1 MASRKLITVF
11 GATGA
16 QGGAVVRAL
25 LGNPEFA
32 VRAVTRNLDGNGA
45 QELKKLKVEVVKG
58 DTDDKEG
65 LKKILSGAYGCF
77 LVTNY
82 FDHFDKNREI
92 QQGKNVAD
100 ACKAAGIKHLVFSG
114 LDNTEGSGAAGPV
127 HHLDGKAKIED
138 YIEQT
143 GVSYTSTRT
152 SFYNEN
158 FLNFN
163 PPRKIGDNK
172 YAISLPMGD
181 KPLYMMAVNDVGPWV
196 VEILKDP
203 AKYKGKKLHLAGD
216 KLTLDQVCDTLSKH
230 LKPKQF
236 QYVPVSVEDF
246 AKMPFPG
253 AEEMANMFHFFQ
265 LKADN
270 FRDVALTRK
279 LYSKTQTFDAW
290 VQANKEKIIQ
300 ALK

>member
-1 MASRKLITVF
+1 MASKKIVVVF

-25 LGNPEFA
+25 LQNSSFA

-65 LKKILSGAYGCF
+65 LKKILSGAFGCF

-82 FDHFDKNREI
+82 FDHLDMNREI

-100 ACKAAGIKHLVFSG
+100 ACKEAGIKHLVFSG
-114 LDNTEGSGAAGPV
+114 LENTQGSGAAGPV
-127 HHLDGKAKIED
+127 YHFDGKAKIEE
-138 YIEQT
+138 YIEEI

-152 SFYNEN
+152 TSYNEN
-158 FLNFN
+158 FLTFFL
-163 PPRKIGDNK
+163 PRKTAENK
-172 YAISLPMGD
+172 YVLSLPMGN
-181 KPLYMMAVNDVGPWV
+181 KLLYLMAVNDVGHWV

-203 AKYKGKKLHLAGD
+203 LKYKGKKLHLAGD
-216 KLTLDQVCDTLSKH
+216 KLTLDQVCAILSKH

-236 QYVPVSVEDF
+236 EYVPITVEDF
-246 AKMPFPG
+246 AKLPFPG
-253 AEEMANMFHFFQ
+253 AEELAYMFHFYQ

-270 FRDVALTRK
+270 FRDVAFTKK
-279 LYSKTQTFDAW
+279 LYPKTQSFDAW
-290 VQANKEKIIQ
+290 VQGNKDKLIQ

>member
-1 MASRKLITVF
+1 MASKKIITVF
-11 GATGA
+11 GATGS
-16 QGGAVVRAL
+16 QGGSVVRSL

-32 VRAVTRNLDGNGA
+32 VRAVTRNLDGSGA
-45 QELKKLKVEVVKG
+45 QELKKLNVEVVKG
-58 DTDDKEG
+58 DTDDKDG
-65 LKKILSGAYGCF
+65 LKQILSGAYGCF
-77 LVTNY
+77 LVTN
-82 FDHFDKNREI
+82 FLEHFDMNREI

-127 HHLDGKAKIED
+127 DHFDGKAKIED
-138 YIEQT
+138 YIEQI
-143 GVSYTSTRT
+143 GIPYTSTRIC
-152 SFYNEN
+152 FYNEN
-158 FLNFN
+158 FLNS
-163 PPRKIGDNK
+163 PPRKIGENK

-203 AKYKGKKLHLAGD
+203 ANYKGKKLHLAGD
-216 KLTLDQVCDTLSKH
+216 KLTLDQVCATFSKH
-230 LKPKQF
+230 LTPKQF
-236 QYVPVSVEDF
+236 QYVPMSVEDF

-253 AEEMANMFHFFQ
+253 AEEMANMFHFYQ

-270 FRDVALTRK
+270 LRDVALTRK

-290 VQANKEKIIQ
+290 VQENKEKLIQ
-300 ALK
+300 LLK

>member
-1 MASRKLITVF
+1 MTSKKIIAVF

-25 LGNPEFA
+25 LQNSSFA

-45 QELKKLKVEVVKG
+45 QELKKLKAEVVKG

-65 LKKILSGAYGCF
+65 LKRILSGTYGCF
-77 LVTNY
+77 LVTN
-82 FDHFDKNREI
+82 FLEHFDMNREI

-127 HHLDGKAKIED
+127 HHFDGKAKIED
-138 YIEQT
+138 YIEQI
-143 GVSYTSTRT
+143 GIPYTSTRV

-163 PPRKIGDNK
+163 QPRKTGENK

-181 KPLYMMAVNDVGPWV
+181 KPLYMMTVSDVGPWV

-203 AKYKGKKLHLAGD
+203 LKYKGKKLHLAGD
-216 KLTLDQVCDTLSKH
+216 KLTLDQVCATLSKH

-236 QYVPVSVEDF
+236 EYVPIAVEDF
-246 AKMPFPG
+246 AKSSFPG
-253 AEEMANMFHFFQ
+253 AEEMANMFHFYQ
-265 LKADN
+265 LKADSL
-270 FRDVALTRK
+270 RDVALTRK
-279 LYSKTQTFDAW
+279 LYPKTQTFDAW
-290 VQANKEKIIQ
+290 VQENKEKIIQ